1 MGIFNKKENVYKKP
15 SDATVAQ
22 AFKYGDTMTKLSF
35 FICGLGNLV
44 NKQFVRGIV
53 FLGVEIAFFVY
64 MATFGINAMGDF
76 VTLGTEVQGEVYNEI
91 TGLYEYTDGDNSMLC
106 MLYGVI
112 TMFVCAVM
120 VFFACMSGK
129 SAYATQFR
137 KENGMKVPTFKD
149 DLHSIKEENMHTAML
164 ALPIVGIL
172 VFT

>member
-64 MATFGINAMGDF
+64 MATFGINAIGDF
-76 VTLGTEVQGEVYNEI
+76 ITLGTI
-91 TGLYEYTDGDNSMLC
+91 C
-106 MLYGVI
+106 
-112 TMFVCAVM
+112 
-120 VFFACMSGK
+120 
-129 SAYATQFR
+129 R
-137 KENGMKVPTFKD
+137 
-149 DLHSIKEENMHTAML
+149 
-164 ALPIVGIL
+164 
-172 VFT
+172 